1 MKSEKSQQKLIE
13 SIEKII
19 NNYKNPSAYM
29 GILDK
34 KKADSFR
41 KDFKKQ

>member
-19 NNYKNPSAYM
+19 NNYKNPSAHM

-34 KKADSFR
+34 KKQTLSE
-41 KDFKKQ
+41 KIIKK